1 MKKSSIEN
9 TLPRLTRLM
18 ILILIILIVPAN
30 IGMQQY
36 IQHMGQK
43 ESSQEVFA
51 QLEQLIETNARELE
65 QERDDFSQKC
75 IQAAEMAAYFMEF
88 YPSVTSSLE
97 QTRQLAE
104 KLDVDE
110 IHFFTPEG
118 RIYAG
123 SHPEYYNYTFYS
135 GEQMRFFLPMLKDYS
150 LRLCQEIT
158 PNTAEGKE
166 MQYAA
171 VWMENK
177 NGIVQIGMEPGR
189 VLQETKDK
197 SLENVIAT
205 FPMDLRGYLH
215 VVDRNTNT
223 IIASTSEKLVGLRV
237 NEKIEVSKTCE
248 DVKMVHYT
256 YAGERYCTFIKP
268 YKDYLLIRTYLSDYP
283 MKNTIVST
291 VLVVF
296 YMLVVAITVIGVIVW
311 YVNKKLSKN
320 LTLIVNDLKKIE
332 QGNLDNITINTNI
345 KEFDELIQ
353 YVNMLLKNLRLNWS
367 KLSLVIDKVRLPF
380 GVFEDNRFYKKTF
393 VNERMLEILKIRNV
407 QEYSPDELA
416 EIVRRRIRKAEEG
429 LKDLDDPVYEYA
441 EDNEKSY
448 LRIERL
454 VDEQS
459 TTYYIS
465 DISMWWNEIH
475 ILREQSSRDSLTGLY
490 NRRGLSER
498 MEELFAHQERIGC
511 GALLMLDAD
520 GLKKINDIYGHRTGD
535 AYLKRISQVIG
546 SISEEHTVCARL
558 GGDEFAVF
566 LYGYQSCEEINQAI
580 SELKKSRGEDFE
592 IEDPM
597 AKISVEFSLG
607 LAYYPAD
614 GTDYHVLM
622 HMADENMYQE
632 KKNRKKERI

>member
-1 MKKSSIEN
+1 
-9 TLPRLTRLM
+9 
-18 ILILIILIVPAN
+18 
-30 IGMQQY
+30 
-36 IQHMGQK
+36 
-43 ESSQEVFA
+43 
-51 QLEQLIETNARELE
+51 
-65 QERDDFSQKC
+65 
-75 IQAAEMAAYFMEF
+75 
-88 YPSVTSSLE
+88 
-97 QTRQLAE
+97 
-104 KLDVDE
+104 
-110 IHFFTPEG
+110 
-118 RIYAG
+118 
-123 SHPEYYNYTFYS
+123 
-135 GEQMRFFLPMLKDYS
+135 
-150 LRLCQEIT
+150 
-158 PNTAEGKE
+158 

-215 VVDRNTNT
+215 VVDRNMNT
-223 IIASTSEKLVGLRV
+223 IMASTSEKLVGLRV
-237 NEKIEVSKTCE
+237 NEKIEVSKTYE

-380 GVFEDNRFYKKTF
+380 GDFEDNRFYKKTF

-546 SISEEHTVCARL
+546 SISEEHTVCAGL

-607 LAYYPAD
+607 LSYYPAD
-614 GTDYHVLM
+614 GTDYNVLM

>member
-1 MKKSSIEN
+1 MKKNSIEN

-30 IGMQQY
+30 IRMQQY

-43 ESSQEVFA
+43 ESSKEVFA
-51 QLEQLIETNARELE
+51 QLEQLIETNTRELE

-75 IQAAEMAAYFMEF
+75 IQAAEMAAYFVEF

-135 GEQMRFFLPMLKDYS
+135 GEQMKFFLPMLKDYS

-215 VVDRNTNT
+215 VVDRNMNT
-223 IIASTSEKLVGLRV
+223 IIASTSEKLVGVRV
-237 NEKIEVSKTCE
+237 NKKIEVSKTCE

-268 YKDYLLIRTYLSDYP
+268 YKDYLLIRAYLSDYP
-283 MKNTIVST
+283 MKNTIAST

-558 GGDEFAVF
+558 GGDEFAIF

-614 GTDYHVLM
+614 GTDYHALM

>member
-465 DISMWWNEIH
+465 DISMWWNEIY

>member
-1 MKKSSIEN
+1 MKKNSIEN

-30 IGMQQY
+30 IRMQQY
-36 IQHMGQK
+36 IQHMSQK

-51 QLEQLIETNARELE
+51 QLEQLIETNTRELE
-65 QERDDFSQKC
+65 QERDDFSKKC
-75 IQAAEMAAYFMEF
+75 IQAAEMAAYFVEF

-135 GEQMRFFLPMLKDYS
+135 GEQMKFFLPMLKDHS

-197 SLENVIAT
+197 SLENIIAT

-215 VVDRNTNT
+215 VVDRNMNT
-223 IIASTSEKLVGLRV
+223 IIASTSEKLVGVRV
-237 NEKIEVSKTCE
+237 NKKIEVSKTCE

-268 YKDYLLIRTYLSDYP
+268 YKDYLLIRAYLSDYP
-283 MKNTIVST
+283 MKNTIAST

-558 GGDEFAVF
+558 GGDEFAIF

-614 GTDYHVLM
+614 GTDYHALM

>member
-43 ESSQEVFA
+43 ESSREVFA

-205 FPMDLRGYLH
+205 FPMDMRGYLH

-248 DVKMVHYT
+248 DVKMAHYT

-465 DISMWWNEIH
+465 DISMWWNEIY

>member
-1 MKKSSIEN
+1 MKKNSIEN

-30 IGMQQY
+30 IRMQQY

-51 QLEQLIETNARELE
+51 QLEQLIETNTRELE
-65 QERDDFSQKC
+65 QERDDFSKKC
-75 IQAAEMAAYFMEF
+75 IQAAEMAAYFVEF

-135 GEQMRFFLPMLKDYS
+135 GEQMKFFLPMLKDHS

-215 VVDRNTNT
+215 VVDRNMNT
-223 IIASTSEKLVGLRV
+223 IIASTSEKLVGVRV
-237 NEKIEVSKTCE
+237 NKKIEVSKTCE

-268 YKDYLLIRTYLSDYP
+268 YKDYLLIRAYLSDYP
-283 MKNTIVST
+283 MKNTIAST

-558 GGDEFAVF
+558 GGDEFAIF

-614 GTDYHVLM
+614 GTDYHALM

>member
-580 SELKKSRGEDFE
+580 SELKKSRGKDFE